1 MSQQLTL
8 SSLFSVLALGLLCV
22 STTLGNLS
30 ADDRAFRSST
40 SLISIQAGLLPGLL
54 QD

>member
-22 STTLGNLS
+22 TTTLGNLS
-30 ADDRAFRSST
+30 ADDSAFRAST
-40 SLISIQAGLLPGLL
+40 SPTSTQAGLSPGLL